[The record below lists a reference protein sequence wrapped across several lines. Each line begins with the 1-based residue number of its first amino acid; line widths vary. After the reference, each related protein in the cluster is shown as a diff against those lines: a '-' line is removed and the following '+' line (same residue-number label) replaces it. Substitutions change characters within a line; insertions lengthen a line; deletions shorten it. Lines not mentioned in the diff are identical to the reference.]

1 MRKIALIVSLFA
13 ISLSLSGQEN
23 DAYPSEGNRV
33 PCQTATLAGTN
44 VSCFGLSDGKAI
56 LTINQ
61 AGTYNIIWSNGHQ
74 HLGVTTLKDTIYNL
88 LAGYYDVQV
97 INTVN
102 GCSAF
107 DIVNITQPALLTAT
121 HTSTDVK
128 CFGENKGSV
137 DLTVTG
143 GTPLYSYLWS
153 NGATT
158 ADLNNVAANVYMVT
172 VTDGRSCKAYD
183 TVSITQPAQ
192 AMDRTLDKTDPTC
205 FGFSNGNTDLTVW
218 GGTPPY
224 VYLWNTGAGSQD
236 LTNIPAGNYS
246 VLITDANACSANAAI
261 MLVNPPLLSLS
272 SSKANNLCFG
282 DLSGSINL
290 TVSGGTLP
298 YNYSWA
304 NSDYLLS
311 WNIEDL
317 SGLTNDT
324 YYVTVTDAKGCSRSD
339 SAVIT
344 SPAMLTDAITSTDV
358 TTNGGSNGTI
368 NLTSAGGVLPHSYLW
383 SNNSTAQ
390 NLTGLTAGIYTVTIT
405 DFNGCKL
412 VDTVVIS
419 EPASPL
425 TAHVSMTHV
434 TCFGGHD
441 GAMTVEATGGTPPY
455 QYLWS
460 VGDTNT
466 RIENLSAGTYS
477 VIVIDQFFDSDTV
490 SGTILQ
496 PEEISISQIVT
507 NVSCS
512 GLPDGSI
519 DVTVTG
525 GTPSYTY
532 EWYNSEYVLAALTE
546 DVSGLPADQYYLE
559 VTDTLGC
566 IAGVTI
572 PISQP
577 GIMTIAMNSTDIA
590 CAGGATGTAGCT
602 VTGGTL
608 PYVYAW
614 SNGASTPQI
623 SGLSEGVYT
632 VTVTDGHSCFV
643 TDSVRISQSDS
654 IHVSFS
660 MQPVSCKDQHD
671 GKAAVY
677 AAGGNGGYTYFWIN
691 DATTAA
697 IENLDAG
704 IYAVTVTDIMGCT
717 GGGSV
722 TVTKVEIDCINIPTC
737 FTPNGDG
744 LNDVWVIKDAG
755 LYPAFYMEV
764 FNRWGQSVYR
774 REGSYEDWD
783 GTYEG
788 KVLPAET
795 YYYFIRLDA
804 QSEMMQG
811 TITIV
816 R

>member
-183 TVSITQPAQ
+183 TVTITQPAQ

-441 GAMTVEATGGTPPY
+441 GTMTVEATGGTPPY